1 MVGVKCFVQAIK
13 FINDIISYYT
23 ILYRLRIYDV
33 HLIINVVFSVTM
45 LNIDFVKRETI
56 TSKAFP

>member
-1 MVGVKCFVQAIK
+1 MVGVKCVVRAIK
-13 FINDIISYYT
+13 FIDDTIAYYT
-23 ILYRLRIYDV
+23 ILHIYDDN
-33 HLIINVVFSVTM
+33 LIINDVFSVTM